1 MILKQ
6 SQEQK
11 LRQWQVLRMNLLQM
25 SYLELDSYLQQLEET
40 NPLVEREEAYGGT
53 SEKMSGRLLDHLQWL
68 EENDYQNRYY
78 QPTEEERTDP
88 MFRLG
93 DDGGLEDTLLRF
105 LTRQIQQLRLEK
117 PQEKLLLFL
126 VANLDDDG
134 YLRQDL
140 EALSSLLRIPQ
151 SQLEASL
158 EILQSLEPA
167 GVGARNLAECLTI
180 QLERL
185 GHHGP
190 PVMLVQTC
198 LEQLAKHQYRS
209 VAQELNASV
218 EDVHRWEA
226 LIQSLDPRPGAAF
239 HGSVG
244 AHYIQ
249 PDVLVEE
256 GEAGLLVRLARG
268 DQAPFRINAFY
279 RGLLGSSE
287 DPELR
292 QYLTEKLQ
300 QAQQILQAVEQ
311 RNSTLIRCVQSMA
324 AHQEAFFRLGPQA
337 LKPMKMAEV
346 ALDLGVHESTVSR
359 AVREKYL
366 QCSSGIYPVSFLFS
380 RGVAAAKGEGVS
392 AEVIKQR
399 LKALIDAEDRT
410 KPLSDQ
416 KLCDLLAR
424 EGHVLSRRTVAKY
437 REQMQIPG
445 TSGRKKV

>member
-11 LRQWQVLRMNLLQM
+11 LSQWQVLRMNLLQM
-25 SYLELDSYLQQLEET
+25 SYLELGNYLQQLEET

-53 SEKMSGRLLDHLQWL
+53 SEKMSDHLLAQLQWL

-117 PQEKLLLFL
+117 QQEKLLLFL
-126 VANLDDDG
+126 SANLDDDG

-140 EALSSLLRIPQ
+140 ESLSSLLRTPQ

-209 VAQELNASV
+209 VAQKLNASV

-239 HGSVG
+239 HRNVG
-244 AHYIQ
+244 AQYVQ

-256 GEAGLLVRLARG
+256 GETGLLVRLARG
-268 DQAPFRINAFY
+268 DRAPFQINAFY
-279 RGLLGSSE
+279 RGLLESSE

-292 QYLTEKLQ
+292 RYLTEKLQ
-300 QAQQILQAVEQ
+300 QAQQVLQAVEQ
-311 RNSTLIRCVQSMA
+311 RNSTLLRCVQSIA
-324 AHQEAFFRLGPQA
+324 ARQEAFFRLGPQA

-346 ALDLGVHESTVSR
+346 ALELGVHESTVSR

-380 RGVAAAKGEGVS
+380 RGVAAAEGESVS
-392 AEVIKQR
+392 TEVIKQR
-399 LKALIDAEDRT
+399 LKALIDAEDRA